1 MSSNYKVVQLLRNQ
15 IYPTY
20 QLHAYM
26 ANKKTAPQ
34 DGLRLAA
41 LVTMQWLRLRLGDHV
56 PDEFLRLPEP
66 SSYLEVDDNCL
77 FSIHVNAG
85 YVIDIVSLPEQGL
98 WSMQITEPDLGSDPG
113 KSDQV
118 RQPVPGRIIET
129 NVAYK
134 IVSQGLECG
143 FQTVIS
149 DPEGTESTA
158 EVYRLAIIRQLI
170 QHPDFGLKQILP
182 FVQEEERL
190 ATVEQIKT
198 CQELLN
204 NNDAHLPLIVFTQV
218 LRTKEEPQM
227 PQLADLGK
235 MPFPSFKPALA
246 IPEQLKKPA
255 SPTISDPPYD
265 VHRFAKS
272 GVTLC
277 RVYVLE
283 ERMRERF
290 NSEFNCKS
298 GSGDIVVLE
307 PRSFGAKV
315 TVIPFK
321 TSNLRQEETV
331 TSLRSFVFQ
340 YPRNKQVPFGQLA
353 FLSAARESLLRLTQ
367 ESIAEAET
375 LSDQWAQKVQL
386 LESSWK
392 TVLADKDSVN
402 QALQEQ
408 ISRQKAY
415 QDRIEQEKDALRQAN
430 DVEVK
435 HLEDVISAKEEEI
448 SFLRR
453 KLGQPKNHDE
463 IALWIEANFSDR
475 LVMHQKAID
484 LLGEKSARSVSV
496 ELICD
501 ALDFLATDYWDRRYA
516 RISSDEMYTRCSQKY
531 GRPFEVK
538 PTGKT
543 AIEFTPNEYKIKYF
557 SDAQGE
563 TIDSDL
569 DYHLGVGNDPENLLR
584 IYFLHDDDRKRIV
597 IGSLPHHLRAV
608 TIK

>member
-1 MSSNYKVVQLLRNQ
+1 MNNTYKVVQLLRNQ

-41 LVTMQWLRLRLGDHV
+41 LVTMQWLRLRLGDHA

-66 SSYLEVDDNCL
+66 SSYLEADDGCL

-85 YVIDIVSLPEQGL
+85 YVIDIVSLPEQGM

-113 KSDQV
+113 KADQS

-134 IVSQGLECG
+134 IVGQGLECG

-149 DPEGTESTA
+149 DPERTESKA
-158 EVYRLAIIRQLI
+158 EVYRLAFIRQLV

-182 FVQEEERL
+182 FTQEAERIT
-190 ATVEQIKT
+190 TVEQIRT

-204 NNDAHLPLIVFTQV
+204 SDDAHLPLVVFTQV
-218 LRTKEEPQM
+218 LQAKEESQM
-227 PQLADLGK
+227 PSLADLGK
-235 MPFPSFKPALA
+235 MPFPSYKPALT
-246 IPEQLKKPA
+246 IPDQLKKAAP
-255 SPTISDPPYD
+255 PTISDPPYD
-265 VHRFAKS
+265 VHRFARS
-272 GVTLC
+272 GATFC
-277 RVYVLE
+277 RAYILD
-283 ERMRERF
+283 ERVRERF
-290 NSEFNCKS
+290 NSEFKCKS
-298 GSGDIVVLE
+298 ASGDIVVLE
-307 PRSFGAKV
+307 PRAFGAKV
-315 TVIPFK
+315 SVIPFK
-321 TSNLRQEETV
+321 ASKLRQEETMAA
-331 TSLRSFVFQ
+331 LKPFVYQ

-367 ESIAEAET
+367 ESLTEAEMM
-375 LSDQWAQKVQL
+375 SDQWVQKVQL

-392 TVLADKDSVN
+392 AALDEKESEN
-402 QALQEQ
+402 HALQEQ

-415 QDRIEQEKDALRQAN
+415 QDRIELEKDTLRRDNEA
-430 DVEVK
+430 EVK
-435 HLEDVISAKEEEI
+435 RLESVISSKDEEI

-453 KLGQPKNHDE
+453 KLSQPKSHDE
-463 IALWIEANFSDR
+463 IAPWIEANFSDR
-475 LVMHQKAID
+475 LILHPKAVE
-484 LLGEKSARSVSV
+484 LLGEKSAKSVSV

-501 ALDFLATDYWDRRYA
+501 ALDFLSTDYWDHRYQ
-516 RISSDEMYTRCSQKY
+516 RISSDEMFTRCSQKY

-543 AIEFTPNEYKIKYF
+543 TIEFTPGEYKIKYYVN
-557 SDAQGE
+557 AQGRV
-563 TIDSDL
+563 IDSDL

-584 IYFLHDDDRKRIV
+584 IYFLHDDEKQLV
-597 IGSLPHHLRAV
+597 VVGSLPHHLRAV